1 MIIMKLQAEARNKE
15 VKRLKLAVKV
25 FQQSVD
31 ETKVTM
37 EAINQQFIIINKVL
51 NGIKG
56 RL

>member
-1 MIIMKLQAEARNKE
+1 MARLNVENRNKE
-15 VKRLKLAVKV
+15 VKRLKLAVNV
-25 FQQSVD
+25 FQQSMD

-37 EAINQQFIIINKVL
+37 EAINQQLTIINKVL